1 MARIALDS
9 EWLASTTTGINEA
22 AGAALEAIRDDVALT
37 RTIHRANSLAME
49 FANLLCNRPT
59 LSAVPVESWS
69 VPHYQ
74 RLFDDVS
81 TIERECRQIGELD
94 AEQNL
99 SRTIAFGT
107 LSQRLQD
114 LLYLATNPLPNA
126 TTGGSQVEIPSG
138 ERKGVT
144 RTDAA
149 FELESISDNEDTDD
163 ERSKRASDVSQKWG
177 KRRTIKWPAPIGID
191 PRDRKSDLFDVV
203 ELVAVLAEAERG
215 EVIRYG
221 GEKKLVAKLRKI
233 ARESLPVADCIA
245 IRARRAT
252 RTTRSLAKSKKTSRA
267 KVPAKTRHD

>member
-1 MARIALDS
+1 VARIALDS

-107 LSQRLQD
+107 LSQRLQG
-114 LLYLATNPLPNA
+114 LLHLATNPLPNA
-126 TTGGSQVEIPSG
+126 TSGGSQTQVEIPSG
-138 ERKGVT
+138 KPNGDWWATTPPPTGEDWYEKPLIGTLKTLARCIGKALRGDRVDVDTLANMHGKSVWIFRVNYFTWQAYFHNDILFSEANVELRTVLDEQAKEAAEKKAELKKTEKIKTQTGTQKG
-144 RTDAA
+144 AK
-149 FELESISDNEDTDD
+149 
-163 ERSKRASDVSQKWG
+163 RSKQG
-177 KRRTIKWPAPIGID
+177 QTG
-191 PRDRKSDLFDVV
+191 
-203 ELVAVLAEAERG
+203 
-215 EVIRYG
+215 
-221 GEKKLVAKLRKI
+221 
-233 ARESLPVADCIA
+233 
-245 IRARRAT
+245 
-252 RTTRSLAKSKKTSRA
+252 
-267 KVPAKTRHD
+267 